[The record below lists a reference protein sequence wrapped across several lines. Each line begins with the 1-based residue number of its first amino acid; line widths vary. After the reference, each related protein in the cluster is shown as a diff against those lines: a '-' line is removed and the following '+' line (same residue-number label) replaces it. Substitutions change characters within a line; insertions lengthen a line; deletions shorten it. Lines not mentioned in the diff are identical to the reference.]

1 MGGTKQGGVAT
12 KLGRFF
18 PKKNALRCNIN
29 AFSEVLFSECY
40 EKVYRIIF
48 SITFNKER
56 TEDIVQEAF
65 YKALSHIESLKK
77 DEKFCSWVI
86 TIALNEMKDQA
97 KRYNRQKKELEKAAL
112 SEIAVSAGAKSE
124 FANVDAETDMRALLN
139 LLEEKDREIL
149 VLSYI
154 LDFPIDR
161 IAGHFDIT
169 ANNARVRLNRAK
181 AKLKELYS
189 QTEKSESRG
198 AK

>member
-1 MGGTKQGGVAT
+1 M
-12 KLGRFF
+12 GRFL
-18 PKKNALRCNIN
+18 PKKNGERCNIN
-29 AFSEVLFSECY
+29 AFSEVLFAECY

-65 YKALSHIESLKK
+65 YKALTHIESLKK

-86 TIALNEMKDQA
+86 TIALNEMKDQT
-97 KRYNRQKKELEKAAL
+97 KRYNRQKKVLEEAAL
-112 SEIAVSAGAKSE
+112 SEIAVSIKAKSE
-124 FANVDAETDMRALLN
+124 FDNADAKTDMRSMLN
-139 LLEEKDREIL
+139 MLEEKDREIL

-169 ANNARVRLNRAK
+169 TNNARVRLSRAK
-181 AKLKELYS
+181 AKLIELYS